1 MVWLDALKERLRL
14 SLWFVPG
21 VLAICAA
28 VLAFA
33 LIGVDQ
39 RLSDDP
45 GWLDF
50 AFGGTAEGARA
61 VLSVIATSMLTFTGL
76 VFTVTMLVLQLAS
89 SQLSPRV
96 MRTFL
101 RDRGNQ
107 VVLGIFVATFVY
119 TLVVLHETRA
129 PSEAGEGFVP
139 SLSIWVAFVL
149 LFGSIG
155 AFIWYIDHM
164 AHAIRASTVIAS
176 VWRETVVAIERLFP
190 EPIGSDSPTEV
201 ESAPD
206 RLDSSRVL
214 LATGTGVL
222 VGINEDGLEATVS
235 HDDRALEL
243 LPAVGDFVPEGGPL
257 ARLWGT
263 WDEAAMDDV
272 RSAVG
277 LGNERTLEQDAAFGM
292 RQLVDI
298 ALRALSPGINDPST
312 AVQALDRIH
321 DLLRRLAVRRFPTP
335 ARSIDGVVRLLVNRP
350 GWEDH
355 VRLGLEEIR
364 LAGAEQVQIT
374 RRLRTVLADL
384 ISIAPAHR
392 QAVLHGELD
401 QLGPDE
407 RAAARE
413 DGPSEEALSA
423 GASAAGST
431 EALHVDH
438 VAS

>member
-1 MVWLDALKERLRL
+1 
-14 SLWFVPG
+14 
-21 VLAICAA
+21 
-28 VLAFA
+28 
-33 LIGVDQ
+33 
-39 RLSDDP
+39 
-45 GWLDF
+45 
-50 AFGGTAEGARA
+50 
-61 VLSVIATSMLTFTGL
+61 
-76 VFTVTMLVLQLAS
+76 
-89 SQLSPRV
+89 
-96 MRTFL
+96 
-101 RDRGNQ
+101 
-107 VVLGIFVATFVY
+107 
-119 TLVVLHETRA
+119 
-129 PSEAGEGFVP
+129 
-139 SLSIWVAFVL
+139 
-149 LFGSIG
+149 
-155 AFIWYIDHM
+155 
-164 AHAIRASTVIAS
+164 
-176 VWRETVVAIERLFP
+176 
-190 EPIGSDSPTEV
+190 
-201 ESAPD
+201 
-206 RLDSSRVL
+206 
-214 LATGTGVL
+214 
-222 VGINEDGLEATVS
+222 
-235 HDDRALEL
+235 
-243 LPAVGDFVPEGGPL
+243 
-257 ARLWGT
+257 
-263 WDEAAMDDV
+263 MDDV

-431 EALHVDH
+431 EALHVDP